1 MIEGSFKKPRE
12 EGDRQI
18 KFSPFD
24 TEIVENDDN
33 DLIVISAVINTF
45 LVEKILVDD
54 GSVVEVLMWKSFK
67 EINLE
72 ESLLRPTG
80 PIYGF
85 ANQPIRAKGIIMLP
99 VMLRQGE
106 HTMTVMADFLI
117 INQPLAYNTIIGRPL
132 MKKISM
138 VTVVYC

>member
-12 EGDRQI
+12 EGDWQI

-33 DLIVISAVINTF
+33 DPIVISPVINTF
-45 LVEKILVDD
+45 LVERILVDD

-72 ESLLRPTG
+72 ESLLRPIG

-85 ANQPIRAKGIIMLP
+85 AN
-99 VMLRQGE
+99 
-106 HTMTVMADFLI
+106 
-117 INQPLAYNTIIGRPL
+117 
-132 MKKISM
+132 
-138 VTVVYC
+138 